1 MVYETIIN
9 SDTLKTAKDTL
20 TNALDNSE
28 VLQEIK
34 FDPSAIIK
42 GDGIFISI
50 VGYLIV
56 FLALVLLFLVF
67 SNIAK
72 VLQFNVRKKL
82 AAKGEA
88 YEGEESKFHV
98 SGETNAAISMALY
111 LYFEELH
118 DLENTVL
125 TIKKVEKAYSP
136 WSSKIYGLRQFPK
149 K

>member
-1 MVYETIIN
+1 MVYEILN
-9 SDTLKTAKDTL
+9 SDTLNTAKDTL
-20 TNALDNSE
+20 AAAVENSE

-34 FDPSAIIK
+34 FDPSAIIA

-67 SNIAK
+67 SNITK
-72 VLQFNVRKKL
+72 VLQLNVRKRL
-82 AAKGEA
+82 AAKGEV
-88 YEGEESKFHV
+88 YEGGESGIQV